1 MVVLGNRG
9 RCAQPCRLP
18 YSLISKSKNFGVS
31 STSNLPNQTKS
42 TTSMQ
47 SSNTV
52 KEEVIDKGYLLSPRD
67 LCGLEYLPDLI
78 HAGVTCFKIEG
89 RLKSPEYVATVTRI
103 YRKYIDKVLHE
114 EEYIIEEKD
123 KKDLM
128 QVFNRGGFGTG
139 HLGNLPNQELI
150 FKEKPNNIG
159 LHIGTVEK
167 YNENKGHIKLQLK
180 DNLSIGDTISFEKE
194 PTKYTISELMSN
206 NINYTEM
213 TAGQKVT
220 IGRMKGNI
228 AVGNKIYK
236 MASKELLTQA
246 RQSYETKEN
255 KKILV
260 NCIVTI
266 KKDIPMSM
274 QIICTNTRHSNDNY
288 HNIKVNATS
297 DIVPEKALNSP
308 LTIDRAQKQIA
319 KTGNTPF
326 EFENITIDM
335 DNDVYIPS
343 IGALNELR
351 RSALEML
358 EAKVIAN
365 KNRTSNSHI
374 KTETFSN
381 TTSILQHPKISLSLR
396 TLSKEYDYRKLNKD
410 KVSQIYLALKLF
422 INKDYSEIIQYLS
435 KNYDVYIY
443 MPTIIKANYRNIILN
458 SLEEILAKYQIKG
471 FVISNIADFKILEKY
486 KKDYDFIGNYSLN
499 VFNHFS
505 LKEYEK
511 LGLTRVTL
519 SRELNQE
526 GLQELLNH
534 SNIEGELIVYGNL
547 PLMAMN
553 YCLLGRTNKC
563 YPNCGVNCLKN
574 KTYYLKDRLRI
585 RIPHYSRQFANRHI
599 NL

>member
-18 YSLISKSKNFGVS
+18 YSLIAKSDVQTLPHNDITISSAVS
-31 STSNLPNQTKS
+31 S
-42 TTSMQ
+42 
-47 SSNTV
+47 
-52 KEEVIDKGYLLSPRD
+52 KEETIDKGYLLSPRD

-103 YRKYIDKVLHE
+103 YRKYIDKVLRR

-139 HLGNLPNQELI
+139 HLGSLPNKNLI

-159 LHIGTVEK
+159 IHIGTVEK

-194 PTKYTISELMSN
+194 PTKYTVSELMSN
-206 NINYTEM
+206 NINYM
-213 TAGQKVT
+213 TMPLGQKVT

-228 AVGNKIYK
+228 AVGNKVYK
-236 MASKELLTQA
+236 MASKELSLQA
-246 RQSYETKEN
+246 RQSYETQEN

-266 KKDIPMSM
+266 KKNIPMSM
-274 QIICTNTRHSNDNY
+274 QVICTNTRHSNDNY
-288 HNIKVNATS
+288 HNIRITATS
-297 DIVPEKALNSP
+297 DVVPEKALNSP
-308 LTIDRAQKQIA
+308 LTIDRVQKQIA

-326 EFENITIDM
+326 TFENIAINMED
-335 DNDVYIPS
+335 DVYIAS
-343 IGALNELR
+343 IGSLNELR
-351 RSALEML
+351 RTALEML

-365 KNRTSNSHI
+365 KNRIGSFHI
-374 KTETFSN
+374 KSETFNN
-381 TTSILQHPKISLSLR
+381 TTSILQHPEISLSLR
-396 TLSKEYDYRKLNKD
+396 TLSKEYDYHKLNKN
-410 KVSQIYLALKLF
+410 KVKQIYLALKLL
-422 INKDYSEIIQYLS
+422 INKDNSEIIQYLS
-435 KNYDVYIY
+435 ENYDVYIY

-458 SLEEILAKYQIKG
+458 SLEGILAKYQIKG

-486 KKDYDFIGNYSLN
+486 KKDYSFVGNYSLN

-511 LGLTRVTL
+511 LGLTRIAL

-534 SNIEGELIVYGNL
+534 SNLEGELIVYGNL

-553 YCLLGRTNKC
+553 YCLLGKTNKC

-574 KTYYLKDRLRI
+574 QTYYLKDRLRI
-585 RIPHYSRQFANRHI
+585 
-599 NL
+599 